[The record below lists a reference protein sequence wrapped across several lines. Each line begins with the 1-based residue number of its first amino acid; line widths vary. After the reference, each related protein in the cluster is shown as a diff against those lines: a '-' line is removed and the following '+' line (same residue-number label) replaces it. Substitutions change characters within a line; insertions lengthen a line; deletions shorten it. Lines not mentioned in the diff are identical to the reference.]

1 MYQVVD
7 VDGGLLQM
15 SMTILMKLKKM
26 KKIQLQPLPDQVV
39 VDLQGYKIK
48 GNKIFKYWLVLKVT
62 LFCFTE

>member
-39 VDLQGYKIK
+39 VDLQGYKIIGEYTQK
-48 GNKIFKYWLVLKVT
+48 KKYWHLC
-62 LFCFTE
+62 LFM